1 MTRDET
7 IERAKAALALWDRY
21 QPNISTDQ
29 VIEQAIDVAEA
40 LRAVLAAS
48 PLAPEGGYNAN

>member
-7 IERAKAALALWDRY
+7 IKRAKTALALWDRY
-21 QPNISTDQ
+21 QPDISTDQ

-40 LRAVLAAS
+40 LRAVLTAT
-48 PLAPEGGYNAN
+48 PLAPEGDGT

>member
-7 IERAKAALALWDRY
+7 IKRAKTALALWDRY
-21 QPNISTDQ
+21 QPDISTDQ

-40 LRAVLAAS
+40 LRAVLTAT
-48 PLAPEGGYNAN
+48 PLAPEGGGT